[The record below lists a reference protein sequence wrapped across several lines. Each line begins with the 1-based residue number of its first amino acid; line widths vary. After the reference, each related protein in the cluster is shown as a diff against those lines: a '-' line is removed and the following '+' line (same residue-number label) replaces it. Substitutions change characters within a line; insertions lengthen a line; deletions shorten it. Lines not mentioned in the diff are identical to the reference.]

1 MKKKTLCSYFILL
14 LTVVLLSSC
23 NKFIINNK
31 NNENIPQELDD
42 ISTNA
47 NTTDA
52 DNNEQNITNPDQAN
66 ENKSTITPFPSIEK
80 SMNKECYPKVDGST
94 ATIPLSLAVYQF
106 ATGAT
111 HSEAESTIVHTK
123 TTNSYLS
130 LIDGTVDLLIVYEP
144 SKEVNE
150 RLASSTVKL
159 NIKPIGKDALVFITN
174 QANVTNSLTGK
185 EIVDIYSGKITNW
198 KEVGGEDKEII
209 PFQRPD
215 SSGSQTLMNKL
226 VMKDT
231 KIMDAPYTFKPS
243 SMGEIISS
251 IAEYSNENN
260 ALGYSV
266 FYYTQN
272 MNKEPLLKYIAI
284 NEITPSKETIKDGTY
299 PYVNEFYAV
308 IREDEELTSNAHII
322 FDWLTSP
329 EGQLLIDKLGYVPFS
344 KKEVFL
350 YESRFFSNAYINFI
364 Y

>member
-14 LTVVLLSSC
+14 LTIVLLSSC
-23 NKFIINNK
+23 NKFITNK

-52 DNNEQNITNPDQAN
+52 DNNELNITTPDQDN
-66 ENKSTITPFPSIEK
+66 EIKSTVITFPSIEK
-80 SMNKECYPKVDGST
+80 SMNKESYPKVDGST

-111 HSEAESTIVHTK
+111 KSEAEATIVHTK

-130 LIDGTVDLLIVYEP
+130 LIEGTVDLLIVYEP

-150 RLASSTVKL
+150 TLSNSTVKL

-174 QANVTNSLTGK
+174 EANVTNSLTGK

-198 KEVGGEDKEII
+198 KEVGGDDKEII

-251 IAEYSNENN
+251 IADYSNENN

-272 MNKEPLLKYIAI
+272 MNNEPLLKYMAVD
-284 NEITPSKETIKDGTY
+284 EIIPSKETIKDGTY

-308 IREDEELTSNAHII
+308 IRDDEEPTSNAHII

-329 EGQLLIDKLGYVPFS
+329 EGQILIDELGYVPFS

-350 YESRFFSNAYINFI
+350 YESRSFSNSYINFI
-364 Y
+364 N